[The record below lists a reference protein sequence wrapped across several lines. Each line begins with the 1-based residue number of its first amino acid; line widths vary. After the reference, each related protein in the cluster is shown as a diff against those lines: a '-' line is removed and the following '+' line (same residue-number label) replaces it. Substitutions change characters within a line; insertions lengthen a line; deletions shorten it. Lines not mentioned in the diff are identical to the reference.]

1 MIQIILKDK
10 WNPARADNCVFET
23 SSTAKAAKFI
33 KGMIKI
39 LDYNQWEI
47 KTIIGGI

>member
-10 WNPARADNCVFET
+10 WNPRRSDSCVFET
-23 SSTAKAAKFI
+23 SSAAKAAIFI
-33 KGMIKI
+33 KALKST

-47 KTIIGGI
+47 KTIIGG